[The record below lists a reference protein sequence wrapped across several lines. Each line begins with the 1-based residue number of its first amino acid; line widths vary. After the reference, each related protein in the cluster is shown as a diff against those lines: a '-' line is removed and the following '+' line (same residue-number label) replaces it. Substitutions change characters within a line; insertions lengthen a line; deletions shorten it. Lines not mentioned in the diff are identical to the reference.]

1 MKTIDS
7 VLTDPASSNWLKAVL
22 QSALLRDPVDAAND
36 ANILAE
42 LLDQNAR
49 TVAVSHLIKIVSTD
63 NSRS

>member
-36 ANILAE
+36 ASILAE

-49 TVAVSHLIKIVSTD
+49 SMAVAHLLNIVGGQGRKS
-63 NSRS
+63 